1 MPINIKSQKDSLTTD
16 VVIDLPTNLSEI
28 DQLMRSSK
36 ATGRVVAT
44 YNQGG
49 LLPTR
54 KLRTPNRN
62 PRCGADF
69 LSMLFRHAAFL
80 CHFT

>member
-16 VVIDLPTNLSEI
+16 VVIDLPTNLNEI

-49 LLPTR
+49 LLGVNVGAEATHVRSAFR
-54 KLRTPNRN
+54 K
-62 PRCGADF
+62 
-69 LSMLFRHAAFL
+69 S
-80 CHFT
+80 

>member
-16 VVIDLPTNLSEI
+16 VVIDLPTNLNEI

-49 LLPTR
+49 LLGVNVEQKQHISDQHSGKVRDIIGVGTR
-54 KLRTPNRN
+54 ELEVK
-62 PRCGADF
+62 
-69 LSMLFRHAAFL
+69 
-80 CHFT
+80 